1 MTQAAQRVVVIGGD
15 AAGMS
20 AASLAKRL
28 RPELEV
34 VAFECGEHTSY
45 SMCGI
50 PYWVAGDV
58 PNWPDLVART
68 PEAHRRNGI
77 DVRLRSEVVA
87 IDPPARTV
95 QVRDA
100 AGGTSTEAWDHLV
113 IGTGAEPIRPD
124 LPGIDAAGVFEIQR
138 IPDGAA
144 VLDAIAA
151 GAKRAVVVGAGYI
164 GIEMA
169 EALVRRGLEVAV
181 VDRSPQPMGTLD
193 PDLGA
198 HVRAAMESE
207 GIEVATEVAVEGF
220 ETFADRV
227 AGVVTDRGTF
237 PADLVICAL
246 GVRPAVGLAREAGL
260 PIGDAGGI
268 RTDDHQRI
276 GGADHL
282 WAGGDCVEVHD
293 RIADRFVTIAL
304 GTHANRHGRVIGANI
319 ADVRGTGGRD
329 ARFAGVIG
337 TAVSKVCTLEIG
349 RTGLGEAA
357 AAEAGFDAV
366 TATVE
371 SRTRAGYMPDA
382 ALIWVKLIAERGS
395 GRLLGGQ
402 IVGHNEG
409 AAKRIDVIATA
420 VWSGL
425 SAAEL
430 AEVDLSYA
438 PPFSPLWD
446 PVTLAARE
454 LVERAQ

>member
-1 MTQAAQRVVVIGGD
+1 MARGAQRVVVIGGD

-28 RPELEV
+28 RPELEILV
-34 VAFECGEHTSY
+34 LERGEYTSY

-58 PNWPDLVART
+58 KGWPDLVART

-77 DVRLRSEVVA
+77 DVRLCSEVVA
-87 IDPPARTV
+87 LDP
-95 QVRDA
+95 A
-100 AGGTSTEAWDHLV
+100 AGTVEVRGADGSTSTEGWDHLV

-124 LPGIDAAGVFEIQR
+124 LPGIDAEGVFAVQR

-144 VLDAIAA
+144 VLDAVAA
-151 GAKRAVVVGAGYI
+151 GAERAVVVGAGYI

-169 EALVRRGLEVAV
+169 EALLRRGLEVAV
-181 VDRSPQPMGTLD
+181 VDRGAQPMGTLD
-193 PDLGA
+193 PDMGA
-198 HVRAAMESE
+198 HVRAAMEAE
-207 GIEVATEVAVEGF
+207 GIQVATGVAVEGF
-220 ETFADRV
+220 ETFAGRV
-227 AGVVTDRGTF
+227 AGVATDRGTL
-237 PADLVICAL
+237 PADLVICGL
-246 GVRPAVGLAREAGL
+246 GVKPAVGLARAAGL
-260 PIGDAGGI
+260 SIGEAGGI
-268 RTDDHQRI
+268 RTDDHQRVLGSERI
-276 GGADHL
+276 
-282 WAGGDCVEVHD
+282 WAGGDCVEVYD
-293 RIADRFVTIAL
+293 RVADRFVTIAL
-304 GTHANRHGRVIGANI
+304 GTHANRHGRVIGANL
-319 ADVRGTGGRD
+319 AGRD
-329 ARFAGVIG
+329 ARFPGVIG
-337 TAVSKVCTLEIG
+337 TAVSKVCALEIG

-366 TATVE
+366 ATTVE
-371 SRTRAGYMPDA
+371 SSTRAGYMPDA
-382 ALIWVKLIAERGS
+382 ATIRVKLIAERGT
-395 GRLLGGQ
+395 GRVLGGQ

-430 AEVDLSYA
+430 ADVDLSYA

-454 LVERAQ
+454 VAERAQ

>member
-1 MTQAAQRVVVIGGD
+1 MGERVVVIGGD

-28 RPELEV
+28 RPELQV
-34 VAFECGEHTSY
+34 LAFERGEHTSY

-58 PNWPDLVART
+58 KDWPELVART
-68 PEAHRRNGI
+68 PEEHRRNGI

-87 IDPPARTV
+87 IDPEAGTV
-95 QVRDA
+95 EVRDA
-100 AGGTSTEAWDHLV
+100 AGTVSTEGWDHLV

-124 LPGIDAAGVFEIQR
+124 LPGIDAEGVFEVQR

-144 VLDAIAA
+144 VLAAVAA

-181 VDRSPQPMGTLD
+181 VDRGAEPMGTLD
-193 PDLGA
+193 PDMGA
-198 HVRAAMESE
+198 LVRAAMEAE
-207 GIEVATEVAVEGF
+207 GIGVRTGVAVEGF

-227 AGVVTDRGTF
+227 AGVATDRGTL
-237 PADLVICAL
+237 PADLVICGL
-246 GVRPAVGLAREAGL
+246 GVKPSVGLARAAGL

-268 RTDDHQRI
+268 RTDDHQRVLGSERI
-276 GGADHL
+276 
-282 WAGGDCVEVHD
+282 WAGGDCVEVYD
-293 RIADRFVTIAL
+293 RIAKKSVTIAL
-304 GTHANRHGRVIGANI
+304 GTHANRHGRVIGANL
-319 ADVRGTGGRD
+319 AGRD
-329 ARFAGVIG
+329 ARFPGVIG
-337 TAVSKVCTLEIG
+337 TAVSKLCTLEIG

-366 TATVE
+366 ATTVK
-371 SRTRAGYMPDA
+371 SSTRAGYMPDA
-382 ALIWVKLIAERGS
+382 ATIRVKLIAERGT
-395 GRLLGGQ
+395 GRVLGGQ

-430 AEVDLSYA
+430 ADVDLSYA

-454 LVERAQ
+454 LAERAQ

>member
-1 MTQAAQRVVVIGGD
+1 MPERMVVIGGD

-34 VAFECGEHTSY
+34 LVFERGEHTSY

-58 PNWPDLVART
+58 DDSDDLIART
-68 PEAHRRNGI
+68 PEEHRRKGL
-77 DVRLRSEVVA
+77 DVRLRSEVAA
-87 IDPPARTV
+87 IDAQAGTV
-95 QVRDA
+95 EVHDA
-100 AGGTSTEAWDHLV
+100 TSGTTTVGWDHLV
-113 IGTGAEPIRPD
+113 IGTGAEPVRPD
-124 LPGIDAAGVFEIQR
+124 WPGLDAEGVFAVQR

-144 VLDAIAA
+144 VRDAIAA

-164 GIEMA
+164 GVEMA

-181 VDRSPQPMGTLD
+181 VDRGEQPMGTLD
-193 PDLGA
+193 PDMGG
-198 HVRAAMESE
+198 HVRVAMEGE
-207 GIEVATEVAVEGF
+207 GIEVLTGVKVEGF

-227 AGVVTDRGTF
+227 AGVATDRGVL
-237 PADLVICAL
+237 PADLVVCGL
-246 GVRPAVGLAREAGL
+246 GVRPAIGLARAAGL
-260 PIGDAGGI
+260 CIGDAGGI
-268 RTDDHQRI
+268 RTDDRQRVLGSDRI
-276 GGADHL
+276 

-319 ADVRGTGGRD
+319 AGRE
-329 ARFAGVIG
+329 ARFPGVIG
-337 TAVSKVCTLEIG
+337 TAVSKLCTLEIG

-357 AAEAGFDAV
+357 AADAGFDAV
-366 TATVE
+366 AVTIE
-371 SRTRAGYMPDA
+371 SSTRAGYMPGSA
-382 ALIWVKLIAERGS
+382 PIWVKLIAQRGS
-395 GRLLGGQ
+395 GRVLGGQ

-409 AAKRIDVIATA
+409 AAKRIDVSATA

-425 SAAEL
+425 SAMEL
-430 AEVDLSYA
+430 ADVDLSYA

-454 LVERAQ
+454 LAQRAQ

>member
-1 MTQAAQRVVVIGGD
+1 MTQRVVVIGGD

-34 VAFECGEHTSY
+34 IAFERGEHTSY

-58 PNWPDLVART
+58 EDWPDLVART
-68 PEAHRRNGI
+68 PEAHRRNGL

-87 IDPPARTV
+87 IDPQAGTV
-95 QVRDA
+95 EVRDA
-100 AGGTSTEAWDHLV
+100 AGETSTEGWDHLV
-113 IGTGAEPIRPD
+113 IATGAEPIRPD
-124 LPGIDAAGVFEIQR
+124 LPGIDADGVFPVQR

-144 VLDAIAA
+144 ILAAVAA

-169 EALVRRGLEVAV
+169 EALVRRGLDVSV
-181 VDRSPQPMGTLD
+181 VDRAEQPMGTLD
-193 PDLGA
+193 PDMGA
-198 HVRAAMESE
+198 HVRAAMEAE
-207 GIEVATEVAVEGF
+207 GIEVLTGVKVEGF
-220 ETFADRV
+220 ETVAERV
-227 AGVVTDRGTF
+227 AGVATDRGTL
-237 PADLVICAL
+237 PADLVISAL
-246 GVRPAVGLAREAGL
+246 GVRPSVELARAAGL
-260 PIGDAGGI
+260 PVGEAGGI
-268 RTDDHQRI
+268 RTDDHQRVLGSEGI
-276 GGADHL
+276 
-282 WAGGDCVEVHD
+282 WAGGDCVEVSD
-293 RIADRFVTIAL
+293 RITGRFVTIAL

-319 ADVRGTGGRD
+319 ADRGHTAGRD
-329 ARFAGVIG
+329 ARFPGVIG
-337 TAVSKVCTLEIG
+337 TAVSKLCTLEIG

-366 TATVE
+366 AVIVE
-371 SRTRAGYMPDA
+371 SSTRAGYMPGA
-382 ALIWVKLIAERGS
+382 APIRVKLIAQRGS
-395 GRLLGGQ
+395 GRVLGGQ

-430 AEVDLSYA
+430 ADVDLSYA

-454 LVERAQ
+454 LAGRAQ